1 LGWLA
6 DSTAVIRSDQ
16 ETEGIMMARHLAC
29 AAVGLA
35 CLVPM
40 AAQAQYTAYMPAV
53 SQEQIAVNVRAAGL
67 SPLSRPALRGAV
79 YYLRAMSRANVE
91 MRVAV
96 DARSGR
102 VLSATRVSDTQRAA
116 VGSPVPD
123 APPRYEPRVRGSGY
137 SETAPLP
144 PADVP
149 VAAQPAPAQIAAPP
163 ATAKKLAAQPPRAP
177 AAGSPAAATPAASAA
192 AAPATETPAAN
203 ASAAPAAPA
212 AAAGAPA
219 ATPAP
224 SAPAGEVT
232 GAVRAQPAKPPAPAS
247 ADLRPAIPATSA
259 PAKPPAVTMVPIA
272 PLE

>member
-1 LGWLA
+1 MKARLLA
-6 DSTAVIRSDQ
+6 YVA
-16 ETEGIMMARHLAC
+16 
-29 AAVGLA
+29 GLA
-35 CLVPM
+35 CLGPV

-53 SQEQIAVNVRAAGL
+53 SQEQIAVNVRAAGFA
-67 SPLSRPALRGAV
+67 PLSRPALRGAV

-96 DARSGR
+96 DARNGR

-123 APPRYEPRVRGSGY
+123 APPHYEPRVRGSGY

-163 ATAKKLAAQPPRAP
+163 APAKKLAAQPPRGPAASTP
-177 AAGSPAAATPAASAA
+177 AAGNPAAATPAASTA

-212 AAAGAPA
+212 PAAGAPA
-219 ATPAP
+219 ATAAAP
-224 SAPAGEVT
+224 SAPAGDVT
-232 GAVRAQPAKPPAPAS
+232 GAVQAQPAKPPAPAS